1 MEQQELSNNCCG
13 CGMCAFICP
22 QNAIKME
29 QDVEGFFRPAID
41 SKLCINCGKCIHN
54 CAYKSFAPASKVGSF
69 YAAKNKDA
77 SIIEKSSSGGIFN
90 PLASIVIKN
99 AGVVYGVS
107 YNWEECTAE
116 HVRIDSISQIQKCMG
131 SKYVQSTHI
140 DYSAVKHDLSEGR
153 IVLFTGCPCQV
164 DACIRYLKI
173 NKVDTRNL
181 VTVDIVCHGVPSPSI
196 WKDFVSTLENKHH
209 ARLTDFSFRYK
220 SDNCKWGTVNTC
232 ALFGDTKVTN
242 SLLTNSYIK
251 LYFERL
257 MMRDDCTRCPYTK
270 LNRVSDITL
279 ADCWG
284 IEDVFPEF
292 NSSNGVS
299 LVIINTEKGQD
310 YKKQLCEQVEFVD
323 IDYTKLNQPHLYKPS
338 THSPNRNEFWRLY
351 RSGGYFRAAH
361 KYGMNTIGKRIKHDL
376 SEIKQAVLNR
386 IR

>member
-1 MEQQELSNNCCG
+1 MDQQKLSNNCCG
-13 CGMCAFICP
+13 CGMCASICP

-29 QDVEGFFRPAID
+29 QDAEGFFRPRID
-41 SKLCINCGKCIHN
+41 TEKCINCGKCTQN
-54 CAYKSFAPASKVGSF
+54 CAYKTFVPATTIGIF

-90 PLASIVIKN
+90 PLASVVIEN

-107 YNWEECTAE
+107 YNWEECTVE
-116 HVRIDSISQIQKCMG
+116 HIRIDSIPQIQKCMG

-140 DYSAVKHDLSEGR
+140 DYDAVKHDLNDGR
-153 IVLFTGCPCQV
+153 VVLFTGCPCQV
-164 DACIRYLKI
+164 DACIRFLKI

-196 WKDFVSTLENKHH
+196 WKDFVSVLENKYH

-220 SDNCKWGTVNTC
+220 SDTCKWGTVNTC
-232 ALFGDTKVTN
+232 AFFGDNRVTN

-270 LNRVSDITL
+270 LNRVADITL

-284 IEDVFPEF
+284 IENAFPQF

-299 LVIINTEKGQD
+299 LVIFNTEKSKE
-310 YKKQLCEQVEFVD
+310 YKKLLCEQVEFIE
-323 IDYTKLNQPHLYKPS
+323 IDYTKLNQPHLYKPA
-338 THSPNRNEFWRLY
+338 THNPNRNEFWSLY
-351 RSGGYFRAAH
+351 RSSGYFKAAH
-361 KYGMNTIGKRIKHDL
+361 KYGMNTIGKRIKHGI